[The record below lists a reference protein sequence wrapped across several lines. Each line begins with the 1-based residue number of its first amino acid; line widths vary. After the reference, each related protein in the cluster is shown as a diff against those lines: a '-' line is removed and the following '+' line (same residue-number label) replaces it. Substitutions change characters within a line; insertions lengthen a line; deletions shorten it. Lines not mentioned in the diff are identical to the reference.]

1 MRVKEMPTELFWGR
15 AICGLALE
23 EAFGCLQWSMTLSC
37 LGALQFSRTIRL
49 GSALTDR
56 PGNRGTV
63 FKVVPNKIQFVT
75 SLSLF
80 TFDITDPARVL

>member
-1 MRVKEMPTELFWGR
+1 MWPGLRRSVWLPPTVNDPL
-15 AICGLALE
+15 L
-23 EAFGCLQWSMTLSC
+23 
-37 LGALQFSRTIRL
+37 L
-49 GSALTDR
+49 GSSTIQSYHEVGSTLTDR

-80 TFDITDPARVL
+80 TFDITDPAWVL